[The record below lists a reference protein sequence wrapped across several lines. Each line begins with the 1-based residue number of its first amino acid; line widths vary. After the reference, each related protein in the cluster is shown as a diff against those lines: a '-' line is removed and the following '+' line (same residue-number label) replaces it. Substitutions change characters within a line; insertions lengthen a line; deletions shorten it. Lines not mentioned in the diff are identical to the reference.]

1 MVNVHLKC
9 SLSHKSNDWLM
20 SLTTEIDKTKRV
32 KLRKEMLVQSKL
44 EHHSVIGS

>member
-1 MVNVHLKC
+1 
-9 SLSHKSNDWLM
+9 M
-20 SLTTEIDKTKRV
+20 SLTTEIEKTKRGL